1 MQDAQSEII
10 SFLLNRIPN
19 VKAIYLFGSRAKGE
33 AGPDSDYDIAILT
46 DKPQKK
52 SLCFEL
58 SQELGNLLGADVDL
72 IDLGLASTVFRS
84 QILSNSERLYS
95 DNSFEVDNFEA
106 FVYSDYARL
115 NEERFGILK
124 DIEKSGQVYG
134 R

>member
-1 MQDAQSEII
+1 MSNQHHKIT
-10 SFLLNRIPN
+10 SFLADTVTGL
-19 VKAIYLFGSRAKGE
+19 KAIYLFGSRAKGE

-46 DKPQKK
+46 NKPQKK
-52 SLCFEL
+52 CLCFEL